1 MRVHNLVPGVRITL
15 VQRKVARIRIKLVAS
30 LDGNEMTGT
39 DRI

>member
-30 LDGNEMTGT
+30 IDGNEMTGT
-39 DRI
+39 D

>member
-30 LDGNEMTGT
+30 IDANEMTGT
-39 DRI
+39 D